1 MQSLLENMKLNHIYG
16 NEFVQTLLLIGKTKY
31 FGDKKLEQS
40 YLGKLQNEKNERKR
54 YKRYIILR
62 QQKNEKDDNNFR
74 KIYMIDTDT
83 LDLEIYSQED
93 IIKMLNSGELIYECE
108 KHKITGIDKEVEDDE
123 IR

>member
-1 MQSLLENMKLNHIYG
+1 
-16 NEFVQTLLLIGKTKY
+16 
-31 FGDKKLEQS
+31 
-40 YLGKLQNEKNERKR
+40 
-54 YKRYIILR
+54 
-62 QQKNEKDDNNFR
+62 
-74 KIYMIDTDT
+74 MIDTDT

>member
-1 MQSLLENMKLNHIYG
+1 MKLNHIYG
-16 NEFVQTLLLIGKTKY
+16 NEFVQTLLVIGKTKY
-31 FGDKKLEQS
+31 FGDKKIEQS

-123 IR
+123 TR